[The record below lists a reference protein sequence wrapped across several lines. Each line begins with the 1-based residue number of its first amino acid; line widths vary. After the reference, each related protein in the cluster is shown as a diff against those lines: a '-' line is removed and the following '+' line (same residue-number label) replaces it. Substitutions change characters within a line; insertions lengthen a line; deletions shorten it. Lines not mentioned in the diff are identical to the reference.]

1 MIPHVASLA
10 QHGRERGF
18 SSEHAH
24 DDARGETQLFE
35 KKAIGAR
42 SRINL
47 RLMHFD
53 GLYATSNAAMVD
65 A

>member
-1 MIPHVASLA
+1 VAPDGDF
-10 QHGRERGF
+10 HRNTPTTP
-18 SSEHAH
+18 
-24 DDARGETQLFE
+24 RGETQLFE